1 MTNVH
6 AVEATVLQMRVR
18 VVETGE
24 ELDYRLA
31 DILDDPRER

>member
-1 MTNVH
+1 MPGDRT
-6 AVEATVLQMRVR
+6 MRAR

-31 DILDDPRER
+31 GILDDPQED